1 MNKKINIE
9 FLLGVLIIITTIL
22 CVFYYYSKVNFFNEV
37 DTIQINSNFFD
48 IGSIS
53 IGNDVKIKGVKVGE
67 ISNISLDKDKFM
79 AVVTSSIDK
88 GINIPSDSVF
98 KISNNGF
105 IGSPYIEI
113 QLGNNEVSIKNNGY
127 TINNIDAVS
136 LEEIINN
143 FIFK

>member
-9 FLLGVLIIITTIL
+9 FVLGLLILITSLICI
-22 CVFYYYSKVNFFNEV
+22 FYYSSKINFFNKIESF
-37 DTIQINSNFFD
+37 QIHSSFFD
-48 IGSIS
+48 KGNIN
-53 IGNDVKIKGVKVGE
+53 IGNEVKIKGVKVGE
-67 ISNISLDKDKFM
+67 VSNISLDQDSYM
-79 AVVTSSIDK
+79 AIVTSSVDK
-88 GINIPSDSVF
+88 RIKIPNDSVF

-113 QLGNNEVSIKNNGY
+113 ELGNSEEPLKNNEY
-127 TINNIDAVS
+127 TINNVDAVS

>member
-1 MNKKINIE
+1 MNKNINIE
-9 FLLGVLIIITTIL
+9 FVLGLIILSISII
-22 CVFYYYSKVNFFNEV
+22 CIFYYSSKLNLFNKEDNF
-37 DTIQINSNFFD
+37 QINSSFFD
-48 IGSIS
+48 IGNIN

-67 ISNISLDKDKFM
+67 VSSISLDEENYM
-79 AVVTSSIDK
+79 AIITSSINES
-88 GINIPSDSVF
+88 IRIPNDSIF

-113 QLGNNEVSIKNNGY
+113 ELGNSEVSFENNDY
-127 TINNIDAVS
+127 TINNVDAIS

>member
-9 FLLGVLIIITTIL
+9 FVLGLLILITSLICI
-22 CVFYYYSKVNFFNEV
+22 FYYSSKINFFNKIESF
-37 DTIQINSNFFD
+37 QIHSSFFD
-48 IGSIS
+48 KGNIN
-53 IGNDVKIKGVKVGE
+53 IGNEVKIKGVKVGQV
-67 ISNISLDKDKFM
+67 SRISLDQDSYM
-79 AVVTSSIDK
+79 AIVTSTVDESIK
-88 GINIPSDSVF
+88 IPNDSVF

-113 QLGNNEVSIKNNGY
+113 QLGNSEEMFKNNDN
-127 TINNIDAVS
+127 TINNVDAVS

>member
-9 FLLGVLIIITTIL
+9 FVLGLFILIITVFSI
-22 CVFYYYSKVNFFNEV
+22 FYYSTKINFFNKIESF
-37 DTIQINSNFFD
+37 QIKSSFFD
-48 IGSIS
+48 IGNLK
-53 IGNDVKIKGVKVGE
+53 IGNDIKIRGVKVGE
-67 ISNISLDKDKFM
+67 VTSISLDYENYM
-79 AVVTSSIDK
+79 AVITSSLEESIV
-88 GINIPSDSVF
+88 IPNDSVF

-113 QLGNNEVSIKNNGY
+113 DIGNSEVSLKNNDS
-127 TINNIDAVS
+127 TINNVDAIS

>member
-9 FLLGVLIIITTIL
+9 FVLGLLILITSIICI
-22 CVFYYYSKVNFFNEV
+22 FYYSSKINYFNKIESF
-37 DTIQINSNFFD
+37 QIHSSFFD
-48 IGSIS
+48 KGDIN
-53 IGNDVKIKGVKVGE
+53 IGNEVKIKGVKVGE
-67 ISNISLDKDKFM
+67 VSNISLDQDSYM
-79 AVVTSSIDK
+79 AIVTSTVDESIK
-88 GINIPSDSVF
+88 IPNDSVF

-113 QLGNNEVSIKNNGY
+113 ELGNSEETLKNNDN
-127 TINNIDAVS
+127 TINNVDAVS

>member
-9 FLLGVLIIITTIL
+9 FILGLVILIISII
-22 CVFYYYSKVNFFNEV
+22 CIFYYSYKLNLFNKIE
-37 DTIQINSNFFD
+37 TFQINSSFFD
-48 IGSIS
+48 IGNMN

-67 ISNISLDKDKFM
+67 VSGISLDQESYM
-79 AVVTSSIDK
+79 AIITSSIDENIK
-88 GINIPSDSVF
+88 IPSNSIF

-113 QLGNNEVSIKNNGY
+113 QLGESDVLLKNNDY
-127 TINNIDAVS
+127 TNDNIDAVS

>member
-9 FLLGVLIIITTIL
+9 FVLGLLILITSIIFI
-22 CVFYYYSKVNFFNEV
+22 FYYSSKINFFNKIESF
-37 DTIQINSNFFD
+37 QIHSSFFD
-48 IGSIS
+48 KGNIN
-53 IGNDVKIKGVKVGE
+53 IGNEVKIKGVKVGE
-67 ISNISLDKDKFM
+67 VSNISLDQDSYM
-79 AVVTSSIDK
+79 AIVTSSVDESIK
-88 GINIPSDSVF
+88 IPNDSVF

-113 QLGNNEVSIKNNGY
+113 ELGNSEEPLKNNEY
-127 TINNIDAVS
+127 TINNVDAVS

>member
-1 MNKKINIE
+1 MSKKINIE
-9 FLLGVLIIITTIL
+9 FILGLLILIISII
-22 CVFYYYSKVNFFNEV
+22 CIFYYSSKINLFNKIE
-37 DTIQINSNFFD
+37 TFQINSSFFD
-48 IGSIS
+48 IGNVN

-67 ISNISLDKDKFM
+67 VSGISLDQENYM
-79 AVVTSSIDK
+79 AIITSSIDESVK
-88 GINIPSDSVF
+88 IPVNSKF

-113 QLGNNEVSIKNNGY
+113 QLGESDVLLENNDY
-127 TINNIDAVS
+127 TTDNIDAVS

>member
-1 MNKKINIE
+1 MNKKINLE
-9 FLLGVLIIITTIL
+9 YALGLLILIISIISI
-22 CVFYYYSKVNFFNEV
+22 FYYSSKINLFHKI
-37 DTIQINSNFFD
+37 DTLQINSSFFD
-48 IGSIS
+48 IGSLS

-67 ISNISLDKDKFM
+67 VSSISLDEENYV
-79 AVVTSSIDK
+79 AIITSSINK
-88 GINIPSDSVF
+88 SFKIPIDSIF

-113 QLGNNEVSIKNNGY
+113 ELGNSNEIFKNNDY
-127 TINNIDAVS
+127 TINNVDAVS

>member
-9 FLLGVLIIITTIL
+9 FVLGLLILIVSIFYI
-22 CVFYYYSKVNFFNEV
+22 FYYSSKINLFNKVE
-37 DTIQINSNFFD
+37 TFQINSNFFD
-48 IGSIS
+48 IGNLK
-53 IGNDVKIKGVKVGE
+53 IGNEVKIKGVKVGE
-67 ISNISLDKDKFM
+67 VSSISLDQENYM
-79 AVVTSSIDK
+79 AVITSSLDE
-88 GINIPSDSVF
+88 NIIIPNDSVF

-113 QLGNNEVSIKNNGY
+113 DIGNSEVSLKNNDY
-127 TINNIDAVS
+127 TINNVDAVS

>member
-9 FLLGVLIIITTIL
+9 FVLGLLILITSIICI
-22 CVFYYYSKVNFFNEV
+22 FYYSSKINFFNKIESF
-37 DTIQINSNFFD
+37 QIHSSFFD
-48 IGSIS
+48 KGNIN
-53 IGNDVKIKGVKVGE
+53 IGNEVKIKGVKVGE
-67 ISNISLDKDKFM
+67 VSSITLDQDSYM
-79 AVVTSSIDK
+79 AIVTSTVDESIK
-88 GINIPSDSVF
+88 IPNDSVF

-113 QLGNNEVSIKNNGY
+113 QLGNSEETFKNNDN
-127 TINNIDAVS
+127 TINNVDAVS

>member
-9 FLLGVLIIITTIL
+9 FVLGLLILVTSIICI
-22 CVFYYYSKVNFFNEV
+22 FYYSSKINYFNKIESF
-37 DTIQINSNFFD
+37 QIHSSFFD
-48 IGSIS
+48 KGDIN
-53 IGNDVKIKGVKVGE
+53 IGNEVKIKGVKVGE
-67 ISNISLDKDKFM
+67 VSSITLDQDSYM
-79 AVVTSSIDK
+79 AIVTSTVDESIK
-88 GINIPSDSVF
+88 IPNDSVF

-113 QLGNNEVSIKNNGY
+113 QLGNSEETLKNNDN
-127 TINNIDAVS
+127 TINNVDAVS